1 MLERKYLKALAVIM
15 AAFAVGL
22 VFFFIFSASFGDGLE
37 RTMESAGVEEPDPVY
52 KAPLDYGGDYPAAFV
67 MGALGFFIVLG
78 AAYLLG
84 RLLGKRGK

>member
-1 MLERKYLKALAVIM
+1 MLERRHLKAIAVMM

-37 RTMESAGVEEPDPVY
+37 RTMENAGVEEPDPVY
-52 KAPLDYGGDYPAAFV
+52 KAPLDYGGNYPAAFV

-78 AAYLLG
+78 AAYI
-84 RLLGKRGK
+84 LGKLSGKRVK